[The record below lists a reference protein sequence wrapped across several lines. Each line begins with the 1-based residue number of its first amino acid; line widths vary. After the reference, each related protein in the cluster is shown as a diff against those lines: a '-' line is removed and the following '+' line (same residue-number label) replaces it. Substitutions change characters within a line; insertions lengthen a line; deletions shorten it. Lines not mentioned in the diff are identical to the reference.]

1 MNKAPIIGI
10 CRLRINSDGQG
21 ITTLVA
27 FHSCPLKCKYCI
39 NPQALVDGHIN
50 YLSAE
55 KIMNILRKDELYFL
69 ATKGGVTFG
78 GGEPLLWAE
87 FIKDILDLGAKEW
100 HVTIETSLNVQRCK
114 LELLLPYIDEYI
126 VDIKDMNP
134 IIYKAYTS
142 KDNSLVIDNLNW
154 LVSQKQSN
162 KIICR
167 IPLIEGYNTEE
178 DRLASRTKLL
188 SMGIERFDM
197 FSYTINTYI
206 LTESIESNRIVT
218 S

>member
-1 MNKAPIIGI
+1 
-10 CRLRINSDGQG
+10 
-21 ITTLVA
+21 
-27 FHSCPLKCKYCI
+27 
-39 NPQALVDGHIN
+39 
-50 YLSAE
+50 
-55 KIMNILRKDELYFL
+55 
-69 ATKGGVTFG
+69 
-78 GGEPLLWAE
+78 
-87 FIKDILDLGAKEW
+87 
-100 HVTIETSLNVQRCK
+100 
-114 LELLLPYIDEYI
+114 
-126 VDIKDMNP
+126 MNP

-206 LTESIESNRIVT
+206 LTESIESNRINRH

>member
-1 MNKAPIIGI
+1 MDRAPVIGI
-10 CRLRINSDGQG
+10 CRLRINTDGRG

-39 NPQALVDGHIN
+39 NPRSLVDGDYIT
-50 YLSAE
+50 YLSAKE
-55 KIMNILRKDELYFL
+55 IMNILRKDELYFL

-78 GGEPLLWAE
+78 GGEPLLWVE
-87 FIKDILDLGAKEW
+87 FIKEILDLGAKEW

-114 LELLLPYIDEYI
+114 LELLLSYIDEYI

-134 IIYKAYTS
+134 IIYKNYTS

-154 LVSQKQSN
+154 LVSQGRSN
-162 KIICR
+162 NIICR

-178 DRLASRTKLL
+178 DRLVSREKLL
-188 SMGIERFDM
+188 SMGIKRFDL
-197 FSYTINTYI
+197 FSYKYQ
-206 LTESIESNRIVT
+206 
-218 S
+218 